1 MSFAMIKEFLM
12 LELQNHVTTLRGWLN
27 NPYVLEDVTKAKL
40 LENTICYMQGAV
52 NFATSLGLD
61 ENEVD
66 EIYATYRQKV
76 QEVYNESIK
85 GENK

>member
-1 MSFAMIKEFLM
+1 
-12 LELQNHVTTLRGWLN
+12 
-27 NPYVLEDVTKAKL
+27 
-40 LENTICYMQGAV
+40 MQGAV

-76 QEVYNESIK
+76 QEVYDESVK